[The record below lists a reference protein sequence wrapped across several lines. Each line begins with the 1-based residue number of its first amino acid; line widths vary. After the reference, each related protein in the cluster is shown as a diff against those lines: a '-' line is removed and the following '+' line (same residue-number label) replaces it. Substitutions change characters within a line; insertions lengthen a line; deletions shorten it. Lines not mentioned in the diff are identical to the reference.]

1 MRCFSEP
8 CDRFFYLFFSK
19 GRARESGFQSR
30 NNKQQTTPS
39 QPADQP
45 TKATK
50 GNRGVVIPLQL
61 LTRDRRVFPTHE
73 NPRANRDQCRLA
85 PLPPSLFPSSFP
97 PPLLSSPF
105 PLPFPPSL
113 LLCASFL
120 PLLTPLSPFPLSPP
134 YSLSPSP
141 LPPYTLPLPPSKR
154 LRYCEWFLWP

>member
-1 MRCFSEP
+1 MIA
-8 CDRFFYLFFSK
+8 FFFIYFFSK

-85 PLPPSLFPSSFP
+85 PPPPLPLPFLIPSPSSILSLPPPLPPPLPSTLRLHPTPSLFPFPLPSSLPTPFP
-97 PPLLSSPF
+97 PF
-105 PLPFPPSL
+105 PLPPFPPPSL
-113 LLCASFL
+113 H
-120 PLLTPLSPFPLSPP
+120 P
-134 YSLSPSP
+134 SPSP
-141 LPPYTLPLPPSKR
+141 L
-154 LRYCEWFLWP
+154 